1 MDKPNGSSDQSAPVR
16 EHVRAML
23 RKLDALQ
30 GANRQ
35 AGRARS
41 GSAQKRA
48 QTDREEHGS

>member
-1 MDKPNGSSDQSAPVR
+1 MAKLESSSDQSAPIR

-23 RKLDALQ
+23 RRLDALQ